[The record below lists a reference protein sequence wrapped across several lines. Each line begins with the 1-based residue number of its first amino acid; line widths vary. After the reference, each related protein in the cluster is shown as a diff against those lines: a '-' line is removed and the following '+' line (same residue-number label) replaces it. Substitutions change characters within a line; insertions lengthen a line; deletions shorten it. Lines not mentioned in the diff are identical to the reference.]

1 MATDLVTAAK
11 EQAAQMAVVV
21 SAFQALG
28 DNIAALQKQATATT
42 NDQLAALQ
50 HKFAVAQA
58 AVVTL
63 VAPASS
69 TPQAV
74 TTASAPTPLKPA
86 GPPAVVPPAP
96 PAPPAAPPKTAT

>member
-21 SAFQALG
+21 SSFQAVA
-28 DNIAALQKQATATT
+28 DHIAALQKQATATT
-42 NDQLAALQ
+42 NDQLAMLAK
-50 HKFAVAQA
+50 KFEVAQA

-86 GPPAVVPPAP
+86 GPPAAAPPAP
-96 PAPPAAPPKTAT
+96 PAPPAAPAKTAT